1 MKIYFERSGG
11 FMGQQVKREIDL
23 DCLPPETAESLTS
36 LVKENNFFAPVED
49 EKTEEAAAAM
59 SMTVYDQFHFKV
71 TIVTDWGEQH
81 TVEAGDQT
89 ASPELQ
95 PFLHELSQ
103 LARRPQSAYDAMMAE
118 QAAAEQAAT
127 VFPEDYPPETDCSP
141 DDF

>member
-1 MKIYFERSGG
+1 
-11 FMGQQVKREIDL
+11 MGQQVKREIDV

-36 LVKENNFFAPVED
+36 LVQENNFFAPIENAKGD
-49 EKTEEAAAAM
+49 EAPAAM
-59 SMTVYDQFHFKV
+59 SMPVYDQFHFKV

-95 PFLHELSQ
+95 PFLHKLSQ
-103 LARRPQSAYDAMMAE
+103 LARKPQSAYDAMMAE
-118 QAAAEQAAT
+118 QEAVEEESASE
-127 VFPEDYPPETDCSP
+127 FPEDYPPETNYSP